1 MTHFNKAEIMK
12 RAWEIAELASKVH
25 GGTKKEYFSASLKQ
39 AWLEAKTIV
48 TSSTVLI
55 SIEGGK
61 TYTAKEFITREA
73 VSMSDYLQEFLPHAE
88 EFENVAELVQDS
100 PYFTIAA

>member
-1 MTHFNKAEIMK
+1 MTNFNKANIMK

-25 GGTKKEYFSASLKQ
+25 GGNKKEYFSASLKQ

-48 TSSTVLI
+48 TSATILV

-61 TYTAKEFITREA
+61 TYTASDFIKRES
-73 VSMSDYLQEFLPHAE
+73 VNMSEYLKEFLPCAE
-88 EFENVAELVQDS
+88 EFDSVSELISSS